1 MSALF
6 PMETNVDRPKPEL
19 RGLTHD
25 RDPERAAL
33 REEPNASRR
42 GPRGRERAVELHGGV
57 GVHDPH
63 AVRTDQSHAGCATHV
78 EELVLQRGAVRAGF
92 GEPGGD
98 HDESA
103 HTLLAALA
111 SHRDDMR
118 RRHRDERHVD
128 VTGDVEH
135 ARERRDALD
144 DGRLRVDGV
153 HHARERRVQQV
164 VEEPSADRRS
174 VARRPD
180 HRDGRGLEDRTDG
193 VRRRDPLPILVRGE
207 RLGGERRRELD
218 VHGPRRRAQMNGE
231 AAAPEDVDHP
241 VVLREHVCMERRDAG
256 IVGGVGQMRDQDR
269 AEATP
274 LQGVGDAD
282 ADLRP

>member
-6 PMETNVDRPKPEL
+6 PMETNVDSPKPSS
-19 RGLTHD
+19 
-25 RDPERAAL
+25 AACPMTAIPSAPL
-33 REEPNASRR
+33 CEEPDASRR
-42 GPRGRERAVELHGGV
+42 GHVVANVPLSC
-57 GVHDPH
+57 
-63 AVRTDQSHAGCATHV
+63 TAGSVFTTPMQFGPISRIPDARHV
-78 EELVLQRGAVRAGF
+78 EELALQRGAVRAGL

-103 HTLLAALA
+103 HTLLATLPG
-111 SHRDDMR
+111 HRDDMR

-135 ARERRDALD
+135 ARERRDALH
-144 DGRLRVDGV
+144 DGRLRVDRV
-153 HHARERRVQQV
+153 HHAREGRVQQV
-164 VEEPSADRRS
+164 VEEPSADRRC

-193 VRRRDPLPILVRGE
+193 VRRRDPLSILVRGE

-218 VHGPRRRAQMNGE
+218 VHGPRRRAQMNRE

-241 VVLREHVCMERRDAG
+241 VVLRKHVCMERRDAG

-282 ADLRP
+282 ANLRP